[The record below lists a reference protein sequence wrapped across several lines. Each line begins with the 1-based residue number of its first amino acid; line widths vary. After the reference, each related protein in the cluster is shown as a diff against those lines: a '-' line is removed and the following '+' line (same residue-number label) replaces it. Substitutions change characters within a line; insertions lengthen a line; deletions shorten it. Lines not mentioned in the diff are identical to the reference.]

1 MFNKPRLLTPGPTP
15 LPERVRLAMAVD
27 MIHHRKPAFKD
38 LMAETQ
44 CGLKKLFGTSQTV
57 MPLAASGSGG
67 MTASV
72 TNLFA
77 PGEKVLV
84 IDGGKFAQRWI
95 HICQMRG
102 LKIRVLSVDWGQG
115 VDPAALKA
123 MLAAEPDISGVFVQL
138 SETSTGV
145 MHPVRELAAITRQS
159 DSLLV
164 VDGISG
170 VSISPCPMDEWGV
183 DCLITGSQK
192 GLMLPPGLALI
203 ALSERAWE
211 KNSRTVVNDFYFNLA
226 KEKANVEKRQTQ
238 FTSPVSLIVGLHE
251 SLKMFE
257 EFGLENVYRKQWA
270 LTCMARAGSAA
281 LGFELFAKT
290 HYAWGVTAV
299 MMPVGISS
307 GKLLARMNEHSGVI
321 MAAGQDEFKDKMIR
335 IGHMGWV
342 DWGDLAAGLHAMA
355 HGFVE
360 LGGYTGCRDYLEQ
373 ALNAYHKALSG
384 HLPA

>member
-27 MIHHRKPAFKD
+27 MIHHRKPAFKA

-44 CGLKKLFGTSQTV
+44 HGLKKLFGTRQTV
-57 MPLAASGSGG
+57 IPLSASGSGG

-77 PGEKVLV
+77 PGEKVLI
-84 IDGGKFAQRWI
+84 IDGGTFAQRWI
-95 HICQMRG
+95 HICKMRG
-102 LKIRVLSVDWGQG
+102 LKIQVLSVDWGQG

-145 MHPVRELAAITRQS
+145 MHPIRELAAITRQS
-159 DSLLV
+159 ESLLI

-192 GLMLPPGLALI
+192 GLMLPPGLSLI

-211 KNSRTVVNDFYFNLA
+211 KNSRVSINDFYFNLA
-226 KEKANVEKRQTQ
+226 KEKASVEKQQTQ
-238 FTSPVSLIVGLHE
+238 FTAPISLIVGLNE

-257 EFGLENVYRKQWA
+257 EFGLENIYRKQWA
-270 LTCMARAGSAA
+270 LTCMARAGATA

-290 HYAWGVTAV
+290 HYAWGVTSIV
-299 MMPVGISS
+299 MPVGISS
-307 GKLLARMNEHSGVI
+307 GKLLAHMNEHSGVI
-321 MAAGQDEFKDKMIR
+321 MAAGQDELKDTMIR
-335 IGHMGWV
+335 IGHMGWM
-342 DWGDLAAGLHAMA
+342 DWGDLAAGLHALA
-355 HGFVE
+355 NSFVE
-360 LGGYTGCRDYLEQ
+360 LGGYIGCRDYLEQ